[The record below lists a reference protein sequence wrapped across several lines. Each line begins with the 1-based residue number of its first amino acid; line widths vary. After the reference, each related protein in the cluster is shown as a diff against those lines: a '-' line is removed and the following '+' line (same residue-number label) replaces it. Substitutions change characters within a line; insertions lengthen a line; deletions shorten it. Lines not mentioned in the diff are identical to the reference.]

1 MAIER
6 YRDGKEAIGRFLDWI
21 ENLHCGI
28 DLITQDHYQ
37 LPH

>member
-6 YRDGKEAIGRFLDWI
+6 YRDRIA
-21 ENLHCGI
+21 NHHCGI
-28 DLITQDHYQ
+28 DLFTQDHYQ